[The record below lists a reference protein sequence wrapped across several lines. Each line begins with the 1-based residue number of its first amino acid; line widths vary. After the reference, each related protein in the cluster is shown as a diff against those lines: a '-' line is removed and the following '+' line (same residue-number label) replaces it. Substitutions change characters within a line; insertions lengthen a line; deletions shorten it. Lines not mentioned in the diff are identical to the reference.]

1 MVYIN
6 ILSLDRSRSTV
17 VNLYLANIINGVA
30 LGEVSSTIGP
40 KYGEINTL
48 SKSICACGESVL
60 DCKFWSPILGS
71 KSIKL
76 KFLKST
82 YSGNY
87 IESSKTIKHSKW
99 LRENCKNNLVGIFLI
114 RSFNGWSNSVLR
126 VINNKQEGSFQAIF
140 TEKGFRKSALR
151 LYLRRIFII
160 RLLEYYLTNLRLIY
174 ETCKYKN
181 KFFIFS
187 TDDLKELSKFI
198 EKSAVMEN
206 HICRG
211 NRSGSELKEL
221 IYWNSNACW
230 HVKLIKNF
238 KKIFL
243 IL

>member
-1 MVYIN
+1 MSRQIIYFPGLN
-6 ILSLDRSRSTV
+6 GLRFLSALSVIITHVELMQDKLGLE
-17 VNLYLANIINGVA
+17 NLWDNLLIHNLGVI
-30 LGEVSSTIGP
+30 GVSFFFV
-40 KYGEINTL
+40 L
-48 SKSICACGESVL
+48 SG
-60 DCKFWSPILGS
+60 
-71 KSIKL
+71 
-76 KFLKST
+76 
-82 YSGNY
+82 
-87 IESSKTIKHSKW
+87 
-99 LRENCKNNLVGIFLI
+99 FLI
-114 RSFNGWSNSVLR
+114 TYLMIEERDSFKSFSV
-126 VINNKQEGSFQAIF
+126 KSF
-140 TEKGFRKSALR
+140 
-151 LYLRRIFII
+151 YLRRIFII

-187 TDDLKELSKFI
+187 TDDLKKLSKFI